1 MAVDTF
7 DDKQHQ
13 LSGKLT
19 QFLLNNFSDKAQIQ
33 LNSSYKPGSCRVEA
47 EIISREELHKSPN
60 PIMYNSPNN
69 PMIQKDKEDMEMK

>member
-60 PIMYNSPNN
+60 SIMYNSPNN

>member
-33 LNSSYKPGSCRVEA
+33 LNSYKPGSCRVEA